1 MTTGLSSL
9 SIGFL
14 KFFQMTKTTRAT
26 NKVQATANS
35 AAIVER
41 KYRRGALVYILF
53 MVIDDYDIC
62 LSSSP
67 MKMLLRVGAIAS

>member
-14 KFFQMTKTTRAT
+14 KFFQMIKTTRAT

-62 LSSSP
+62 SSP